1 MKSLAFHPRLVGPSD
16 PCPILSDHAEAGGW
30 RQGDLTYVTLEVAD
44 TTRFRPFFS
53 AVAGWE
59 FVAGRVAAG
68 RWTTWPRCAASTAA
82 MKFVEPFIW
91 ACHPPAHEPK
101 CPAES
106 AEAFGEAGKA
116 RLLPQEI
123 ERVREAGYPKDLRGA
138 FAEDR

>member
-16 PCPILSDHAEAGGW
+16 PCPVLSDHAEAGGW
-30 RQGDLTYVTLEVAD
+30 RQGDLTYVTLEVSD

-53 AVAGWE
+53 TVAGWE

-82 MKFVEPFIW
+82 MKFVEPFTW
-91 ACHPPAHEPK
+91 ACHPRPTNQSVRLNRPRR
-101 CPAES
+101 S
-106 AEAFGEAGKA
+106 AKRAKA
-116 RLLPQEI
+116 RVLPQEI